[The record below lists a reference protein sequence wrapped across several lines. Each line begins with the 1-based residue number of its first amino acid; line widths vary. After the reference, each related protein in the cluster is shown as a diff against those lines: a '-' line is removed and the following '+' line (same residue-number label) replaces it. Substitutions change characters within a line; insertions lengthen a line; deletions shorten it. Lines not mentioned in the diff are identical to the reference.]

1 MTGTELL
8 TYDDIR
14 FLRAMRIQ
22 APADGFHVPEVE
34 RVETPRSLNLWRIAS
49 YVFTFVMLC
58 ITAAGVTW
66 AAISI
71 GRWITG
77 N

>member
-34 RVETPRSLNLWRIAS
+34 RVETPRSLNLWPVVGFALLS
-49 YVFTFVMLC
+49 VS
-58 ITAAGVTW
+58 AAGVAW